1 MLKYVLVICMRAKY
15 FPMAE
20 HIIDHNGIDLC
31 ANILKNGGIAVF
43 PTETVYGVGG
53 NVFDTKVIER
63 LYEAKCR
70 PREKAL
76 LCHLVSVS
84 QAEEIGYLDDTA
96 RALIKAFTPGP
107 LTVIVKKK
115 PCVGDNV
122 TSGMDTVGLRFPSNK
137 VFLELGNKCGF
148 PIAAT
153 SANISGESNPTDAK
167 AAMESLGD
175 RVDIILDSGVTPV
188 GVPSTIVSLAGN
200 RPVILREGAV
210 TEEMIKEVI
219 GKW

>member
-1 MLKYVLVICMRAKY
+1 MRAKY
-15 FPMAE
+15 FAMTE
-20 HIIDHNGIDLC
+20 HKLDYAGISEC
-31 ANILKNGGIAVF
+31 AAILKNGGIAVF
-43 PTETVYGVGG
+43 PTETVYGVGA
-53 NVFDTKVIER
+53 NVFDSKGIDR

-76 LCHLVSVS
+76 LCHLVSVA
-84 QAEEIGYLDDTA
+84 QAEEIGYIDDTA

-115 PCVGDNV
+115 PCIGDNV
-122 TSGMDTVGLRFPSNK
+122 TSGMDTVGLRFPSNN

-148 PIAAT
+148 PVAAT
-153 SANISGESNPTDAK
+153 SANISGDISPVDAK
-167 AAMESLGD
+167 AAIASLGD
-175 RVDIILDSGVTPV
+175 RVDIILDSGLTPV
-188 GVPSTIVSLAGN
+188 GVPSTIISLAGN
-200 RPVILREGAV
+200 RPQILRNGAV